1 MEVICDQVIQDIQL
15 SLDEKSFVNCVLE
28 RCILEYSGGNVSFD
42 QTIFR
47 GCKYVFFG
55 RARAT
60 VHFLQAVG
68 MVTDEAAL
76 WAEFPEAP
84 N

>member
-1 MEVICDQVIQDIQL
+1 LEVIRDEVIQDSRL
-15 SLDEKSFVNCVLE
+15 SLDGKSFVNCVLE
-28 RCILEYSGGNVSFD
+28 RCVLEYSGGNVSFD

-47 GCKYVFFG
+47 SCKYVFFG

-68 MVTDEAAL
+68 MVTDDAAL